1 MSLSAELIRRI
12 IAVCEPYME
21 TEDARRNRFT
31 LAFGTSDVPFRKQI
45 NWIGNTQD
53 FLLHFIRVLD
63 QVHRYNRVH
72 PLRTLLE
79 SLRPDC
85 GEDRQRE
92 IDALLPLIDAL
103 PSLGAPTI
111 FLSYARADDEPFVR
125 RLYDDLTAQGFR
137 VWFDRE
143 HMPNRGLSFTDEIAL
158 AIEQAERLLL
168 ICGHAAYQSEYVR
181 KEWQHALQHCKLIIP
196 IVRLGEFPPPILN
209 EIGAET
215 DSIDMRED
223 AQYSVRLDYLKRQLR
238 DAPLPLAPLTNIRA
252 PETWY
257 VPRADLKKRVIE
269 TLGALGRENAVAIS
283 AINGLGGVGK
293 SVLAALV
300 ARDCEVRRRFRD
312 GIAMIEV
319 GKQPN
324 LIELQARLG
333 ALVGVEAKEFT
344 GDLDANRQRLSQAF
358 RDKHML
364 IILDNVW
371 KREAINALNCGAPGL
386 KFILTTRI
394 VALANHY
401 SAVRVDLLLEREG
414 GELILKRAALPEAQ
428 RADCEAISRQLDGL
442 TLAVSI
448 AAAKIKDDGS
458 TAAAYL
464 ERLKHAENPLS
475 HLTLADPD
483 DPYADATDRE
493 ENFEESLSVTYSD
506 LNAEMQRRFRA
517 LGVFAPKGTF
527 DAAAAAAVWAEPTET
542 AQSKLNVLVNLALA
556 ERDAAGRY
564 SQHSLL
570 RAYARALLREAGE
583 LETAAERHFEHYL
596 ARHNYGEALDFLPH
610 AAEIAPDFE
619 NIRAALMYGF
629 DHQPERACLF
639 VTALDNGFM
648 QFHQPFAVRRQ
659 LLEQGLAAAERAG
672 YALGQAHT
680 LLSLGDLE
688 SREANLTAAR
698 SCYREALGLYQAIP
712 ERLGQAHTLRSL
724 GDLESREDNL
734 TAARS
739 CYREALGLYQAI
751 PERLGQANTL
761 LSLGDLESRED
772 NLTAARSCYREALG
786 LYQAI
791 PERLGQAHTLLSLGD
806 LESMEANLTAARSC
820 YREALGLYQAI
831 PERLGQAHTLRSLGD
846 LERREAN
853 LAAARRCYREALGL
867 FQAIPERLGQANTL
881 LMLGDLELR
890 EANLTAARSCYR
902 EALGLYQAIPDRR
915 GQAHT
920 LRSLGDLESME
931 ANLTAARS
939 CYREALGLYQAIP
952 DRLGQAH
959 TLRSLGDLESRE
971 ANLAAARRCY
981 REALGLYQAIPDRL
995 GQANTHWGLGELER
1009 METNFAAAREHYLE
1023 ALELYQA
1030 ILSRLGQAN
1039 TLRGLGDLE
1048 RLEANY
1054 QQARSNYLQALE
1066 LARSISDLLCQ
1077 LESLHGLAQ
1086 LELAIDD
1093 RDAACQ
1099 RYAELLALAE
1109 SAPAFANHPRTRE
1122 WRREAAQVCGG
1133 A

>member
-1 MSLSAELIRRI
+1 MSLSADLIQRI

-31 LAFGTSDVPFRKQI
+31 LAFGTDDVPFRKQI

-79 SLRPDC
+79 SLRHDC

-111 FLSYARADDEPFVR
+111 FLSYARADDELFVR

-168 ICGHAAYQSEYVR
+168 VCGPAAYQSEYVR
-181 KEWQHALQHCKLIIP
+181 KEWQHALLHCKP
-196 IVRLGEFPPPILN
+196 ILPVVRLGEFPPPILN

-215 DSIDMRED
+215 DAVDMRDD
-223 AQYSVRLDYLKRQLR
+223 AQYSVRLDYLTRQLR
-238 DAPLPLAPLTNIRA
+238 DAPLPLAPLTNVRA

-257 VPRADLKKRVIE
+257 LPRADLKKRVVE
-269 TLGALGRENAVAIS
+269 TLGALGRENAIAIS

-300 ARDCEVRRRFRD
+300 ARDCQVRRRFRD
-312 GIAMIEV
+312 GIAMLEV

-344 GDLDANRQRLSQAF
+344 SNLDANRQRLSQAF

-371 KREAINALNCGAPGL
+371 HRNAVDAVNFGAEGV
-386 KFILTTRI
+386 KFIFTTRI

-401 SAVRVDLLLEREG
+401 SAVRVDLLSDREG
-414 GELILKRAALPEAQ
+414 GELILKRAELPEAQ
-428 RADCEAISRQLDGL
+428 RADCEAISRQLNGL

-448 AAAKIKDDGS
+448 AAAKIKDDGL

-464 ERLKHAENPLS
+464 ERLKDAENPLS

-483 DPYADATDRE
+483 DPYADANDRE
-493 ENFEESLSVTYSD
+493 ANFEESLKVTYSD
-506 LNAEMQRRFRA
+506 LLPEMQRRFRA
-517 LGVFAPKGTF
+517 LGVFAPDGSF

-556 ERDAAGRY
+556 ERDSAGRY

-583 LETAAERHFEHYL
+583 LESAAARHFDYYL
-596 ARHNYGEALDFLPH
+596 TRHNYGQPMDFTPH

-619 NIRAALMYGF
+619 NIRAALAHGF

-639 VTALDNGFM
+639 VDALDGGFM

-672 YALGQAHT
+672 YAGGQAQ
-680 LLSLGDLE
+680 
-688 SREANLTAAR
+688 
-698 SCYREALGLYQAIP
+698 ALQ
-712 ERLGQAHTLRSL
+712 
-724 GDLESREDNL
+724 
-734 TAARS
+734 
-739 CYREALGLYQAI
+739 
-751 PERLGQANTL
+751 
-761 LSLGDLESRED
+761 
-772 NLTAARSCYREALG
+772 
-786 LYQAI
+786 
-791 PERLGQAHTLLSLGD
+791 
-806 LESMEANLTAARSC
+806 M
-820 YREALGLYQAI
+820 
-831 PERLGQAHTLRSLGD
+831 LGD
-846 LERREAN
+846 LERR
-853 LAAARRCYREALGL
+853 
-867 FQAIPERLGQANTL
+867 
-881 LMLGDLELR
+881 
-890 EANLTAARSCYR
+890 
-902 EALGLYQAIPDRR
+902 
-915 GQAHT
+915 
-920 LRSLGDLESME
+920 E

-959 TLRSLGDLESRE
+959 TLRSLG
-971 ANLAAARRCY
+971 
-981 REALGLYQAIPDRL
+981 
-995 GQANTHWGLGELER
+995 ELER
-1009 METNFAAAREHYLE
+1009 ME
-1023 ALELYQA
+1023 
-1030 ILSRLGQAN
+1030 
-1039 TLRGLGDLE
+1039 
-1048 RLEANY
+1048 ANY
-1054 QQARSNYLQALE
+1054 PQARSNYLQALE
-1066 LARSISDLLCQ
+1066 LARGIPDLVCQ
-1077 LESLHGLAQ
+1077 LNSLVGLAR
-1086 LELAIDD
+1086 LEATLNN

-1099 RYAELLALAE
+1099 RYTELFALTD
-1109 SAPAFANHPRTRE
+1109 STPAFANHPVVQE